1 MSLSAAAIRLMATKG
16 LSANDIADI
25 AEANAAETVSAAS
38 VRQARYRSRGGGKI
52 PEDLRMEVFE
62 RDGWICL
69 DCGAGDNLCCDHVI
83 PVSKGGE
90 TAFDNLQTL
99 CIPCNSRKKDRVR
112 KRDQKRVRG
121 KSTEIPRKT
130 SPNEYISNPHR
141 FDVSSE
147 TSAVSDFGDRVVDAW
162 NAGIEGTALPAA
174 RKLNPD
180 RRKHLAARAREHGE
194 EAVFAAISNMQRSD
208 FHSGRDGKWTEGNLG
223 WLLKSPEN
231 FQKMLERTN
240 IQPPGSPQSNLAI
253 LSEQAQRYRRPE
265 AA

>member
-1 MSLSAAAIRLMATKG
+1 MSLTSAAIRLMAQRG
-16 LSANDIADI
+16 LSASDIADI
-25 AEANAAETVSAAS
+25 AEANEPARTSGAA
-38 VRQARYRSRGGGKI
+38 RQKRYRDNKRN
-52 PEDLRMEVFE
+52 E
-62 RDGWICL
+62 RDVTR
-69 DCGAGDNLCCDHVI
+69 NVT
-83 PVSKGGE
+83 P
-90 TAFDNLQTL
+90 
-99 CIPCNSRKKDRVR
+99 P
-112 KRDQKRVRG
+112 
-121 KSTEIPRKT
+121 
-130 SPNEYISNPHR
+130 PNDINSNPP

-180 RRKHLAARAREHGE
+180 RRKHLTARAREHGE

-240 IQPPGSPQSNLAI
+240 AQPPGSPQSNLAI
-253 LSEQAQRYRRPE
+253 LGEQARRYRQPQDQ